1 MRVLLLA
8 GGESTERE
16 VSLNSGRSV
25 FQALQELGHQVIAV
39 DPATGKSLQDLSGK
53 YVSEIVAL
61 QSIAHTNG
69 KQLDILHEIIETY
82 RDKIDIVFNTL
93 HGGIGENG
101 EIQCVLDLAG
111 IRYTGA
117 GMTASAVA
125 MDKALTK
132 RLFIGNGVPT
142 PKWKQ
147 YQITNVNE
155 ISAAAEEVA
164 EQLPFPV
171 IVKPNDGGSTVGLTK
186 VSLFSELSDAIA
198 KAAKLTPNVLV
209 EEFVQGRELTVTVF
223 DGVAYP
229 LVEISPLGG
238 LYDYEAKYTKG
249 KSEYF
254 CPAAVPEPVAKKI
267 QEAAVRAYHLIG
279 ARGLVRIDFLLG
291 HSNEFVCLEINTLPG
306 MTSLS
311 LAPMAAKAVGIDFP
325 QLIQKILDSALA
337 ES

>member
-25 FQALQELGHQVIAV
+25 FQALQELGHDVTAI
-39 DPATGKSLQDLSGK
+39 DPANGQSLLDSSGN
-53 YVSEIVAL
+53 YLSEIATL
-61 QSIAHTNG
+61 QSSVQTNG
-69 KQLDILHEIIETY
+69 KQLDILHGIIKTH

-93 HGGIGENG
+93 HGGMGENG

-147 YQITNVNE
+147 YQITDDTSIAE
-155 ISAAAEEVA
+155 AAEEIA
-164 EQLPFPV
+164 EQLPFPI

-186 VSLFSELSDAIA
+186 VSLFSELADALA

-209 EEFVQGRELTVTVF
+209 EEFVQGRELTVTVI

-254 CPAAVPEPVAKKI
+254 CPAAVPEPITKKI
-267 QEAAVRAYHLIG
+267 QESAVTAFHLIG
-279 ARGLVRIDFLLG
+279 ASGLVRIDFLLTPTN
-291 HSNEFVCLEINTLPG
+291 HFVCLEINTLPG

-311 LAPMAAKAVGIDFP
+311 LAPMAAKAVGISFS

-337 ES
+337 DS